1 MCNHAALEL
10 CEGKEAHMASG
21 RTRSLAAR
29 VAATLGFLCGVLG
42 LLAGVTEQVWKLGA
56 TGWFT
61 AGALLTLLAVFAL
74 IDGALAA
81 QHR

>member
-1 MCNHAALEL
+1 MAYEQRRSMVARGAA
-10 CEGKEAHMASG
+10 A
-21 RTRSLAAR
+21 
-29 VAATLGFLCGVLG
+29 LGFLCGVFG
-42 LLAGVTEQVWKLGA
+42 LLAGLTEHVWKLGA

-61 AGALLTLLAVFAL
+61 GGALLTLLAVFAL

>member
-1 MCNHAALEL
+1 
-10 CEGKEAHMASG
+10 
-21 RTRSLAAR
+21 
-29 VAATLGFLCGVLG
+29 VAAVLGFLCGVFG
-42 LLAGVTEQVWKLGA
+42 LLAGVTEHVWKLGA

-61 AGALLTLLAVFAL
+61 AGLLLTLLALFAL